1 MSNKEVV
8 VEILSTYGAMT
19 STQIAVQA
27 QVKKGFSI
35 TPAQVAGVLRPL
47 IATGKAAS
55 SKNEYNKN
63 VYWITKGVC

>member
-1 MSNKEVV
+1 MSNKEAV

-19 STQIAVQA
+19 SNQIAVQ
-27 QVKKGFSI
+27 VYNKKNISI

-55 SKNEYNKN
+55 SKNEHNKN
-63 VYWITKGVC
+63 VYWIN